1 MTKITND
8 TSSISISGGKKGK
21 TIKNIMAQNNMDED
35 IKSISGGSH
44 ICKCFT
50 CGKSMNNKSMMN
62 HKSMNH
68 KYMKN
73 RKRSNKRTRR
83 MNR

>member
-8 TSSISISGGKKGK
+8 TSSISISGGKKKK
-21 TIKNIMAQNNMDED
+21 TIKNIMAQNNMDQD

-44 ICKCFT
+44 VCKCAT
-50 CGKSMNNKSMMN
+50 CGKSMNCKYMMN
-62 HKSMNH
+62 HKSM
-68 KYMKN
+68 K
-73 RKRSNKRTRR
+73 RKKSNKRTRR

>member
-8 TSSISISGGKKGK
+8 TSSISISGGKKKK
-21 TIKNIMAQNNMDED
+21 TIKNIMAQNNMDQD

-44 ICKCFT
+44 ICKCAT
-50 CGKSMNNKSMMN
+50 CGKSMMNNKSM
-62 HKSMNH
+62 
-68 KYMKN
+68 N
-73 RKRSNKRTRR
+73 RKKSNKRTRR